1 MQNRYVCLL
10 ASQSSGGGNGLD
22 LDYPR
27 AYNIDVC
34 DGYRPHKYVMKQS
47 GVLTGLFLYDYSWGS
62 GSSPN
67 RLYVNNGAVPI
78 PEIHTE
84 DITAGEN
91 SGHRTKTWGYGYAFV
106 SKGDVISFKHN
117 TYYGLQ
123 EGCASYNST
132 ISFVP
137 TRKK

>member
-1 MQNRYVCLL
+1 
-10 ASQSSGGGNGLD
+10 
-22 LDYPR
+22 
-27 AYNIDVC
+27 
-34 DGYRPHKYVMKQS
+34 MKQS

-62 GSSPN
+62 GSPPN

-84 DITAGEN
+84 DNTVGEN
-91 SGHRTKTWGYGYAFV
+91 SGHRTTTWGYGYAFV